1 MNGGVTVRDAMTREF
16 VGVSEGDS
24 VAGVADLLIDAGV
37 DGAVVLRGS
46 EPVGT
51 LDSRTILRLVADGRN
66 PAEATAGDVMADPA
80 STIDPDSPLREAVS
94 TFAARDL
101 RRVVV
106 TDGDEVVGTLSEHD
120 VIAAQAAF
128 PESEAEEAPVAVA
141 ATESAGD
148 DRFST
153 QSVCEACGALAGNL
167 SSVNGQ
173 LLCADCR
180 EM

>member
-1 MNGGVTVRDAMTREF
+1 MTREF

-24 VAGVADLLIDAGV
+24 VVGVAELMIEAGV
-37 DGAVVLRGS
+37 DGAVVLRGA
-46 EPVGT
+46 EPVGMI
-51 LDSRTILRLVADGRN
+51 DARNVVSLVADGRGLDSV
-66 PAEATAGDVMADPA
+66 TAGEVMGDRA

-94 TFAARDL
+94 TFAARDH
-101 RRVVV
+101 RRLVVAE
-106 TDGDEVVGTLSEHD
+106 GGEVLGTLSEHD
-120 VIAAQAAF
+120 VITAQATF
-128 PESEAEEAPVAVA
+128 PETEVEEAPLAVA

-167 SSVNGQ
+167 VSVNGQ